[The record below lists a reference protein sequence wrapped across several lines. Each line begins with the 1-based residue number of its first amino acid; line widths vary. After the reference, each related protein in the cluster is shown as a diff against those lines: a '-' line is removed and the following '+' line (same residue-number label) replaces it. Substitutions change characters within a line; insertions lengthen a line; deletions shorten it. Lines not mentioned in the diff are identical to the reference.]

1 MKLFSYSVTLT
12 FGRYHAPRNI
22 ILSKLT
28 FRVYFMSYMNGS
40 MLKLLLMHGYH
51 FRNFAKVIF
60 LDLELEDKLKFRA
73 SSQTRTTR
81 KIERAV
87 KMEIV
92 ERNKLNGGMIAASF
106 RSL

>member
-1 MKLFSYSVTLT
+1 
-12 FGRYHAPRNI
+12 
-22 ILSKLT
+22 
-28 FRVYFMSYMNGS
+28 
-40 MLKLLLMHGYH
+40 MHGYH

-92 ERNKLNGGMIAASF
+92 ERNKLNGGMIVASF
-106 RSL
+106 RSLGYWDKYSVCTKIYLEPFSYALMMEA